1 MAECRARSLHCQKH
15 QVTPALRSSPA
26 EPATACS
33 PSSICYSS
41 DATAANISNEIY
53 ESNSLPQR
61 SRGLSAVMLT

>member
-1 MAECRARSLHCQKH
+1 
-15 QVTPALRSSPA
+15 VTPALRSSPA